1 MTQNWTTIITTKNED
16 DQNFQKKYT
25 KDIVNGYVY
34 VEKIS

>member
-1 MTQNWTTIITTKNED
+1 MTQNWTKLNTTENKD

-25 KDIVNGYVY
+25 KDIVNGYLY